1 MSALTPSLLATA
13 SLLASSMA
21 LVSLPAAAGGCAPRA
36 VQNQTL
42 FPERAQLRG
51 HRGTVFVKVNI
62 DEQGR
67 PTATSLH
74 RSSGHRLLDRAAE
87 QSVRKNWMFDVSNCK
102 GKDLQGE
109 YLVAVEY
116 RNEEYGYS
124 GRLAKNTAKQPETNA
139 VAAALPAKTLRE

>member
-13 SLLASSMA
+13 SLLAGSMA
-21 LVSLPAAAGGCAPRA
+21 LVSLPAAAEGCAPRA

-51 HRGTVFVKVNI
+51 HRGTVYVKVSI

-87 QSVRKNWMFDVSNCK
+87 QSVRNNWVFDVSNCK
-102 GKDLQGE
+102 DQDLKGE
-109 YLVAVEY
+109 YLVTVEY

-124 GRLAKNTAKQPETNA
+124 GGKLAKNSARKPETNA
-139 VAAALPAKTLRE
+139 VAALPAKTLRE